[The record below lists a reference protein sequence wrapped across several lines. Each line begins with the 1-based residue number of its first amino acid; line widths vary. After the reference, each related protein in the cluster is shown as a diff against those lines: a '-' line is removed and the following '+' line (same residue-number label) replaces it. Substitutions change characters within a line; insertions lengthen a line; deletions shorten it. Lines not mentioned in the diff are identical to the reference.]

1 MWFAIGVIIGII
13 VTAAVA
19 VWLVKYGLAWAIA
32 RGLNW

>member
-1 MWFAIGVIIGII
+1 MGFVIGVLLGII
-13 VTAAVA
+13 VTAALA